1 MLPSQLQALSA
12 VAMTRRLTTPPA
24 AIAVIVAMYA
34 NTASAGPTQWASHTA
49 NDTPEGPYA
58 SEASFTLVWWLN
70 FLIAVAGIGAA
81 MWVVLVVVNWY
92 RVRHRRAEDAVRS
105 DEIEK
110 SIRFMTAR
118 LYRTRQLRQV
128 HQGQTMQQQ
137 QRDSCSEHLSHD
149 TVRLCT
155 DHPLKH
161 HCEQRRERISCN
173 ASYVKDESSLTSN
186 TAVPASVHLHI
197 HPLPSLLHQQDL
209 SPASRAS
216 SDHCN
221 AIGGEDTL
229 ATSESD
235 SLVSP
240 LFSTHEV
247 KSAAPTSSST
257 RSAAPASSLPSS
269 VTRVFGGA
277 VQIKALR
284 RALRDPQMRVEQPTS
299 PLPST
304 PSRRVSHHS
313 FRLVASSRGKESQYY
328 KSISSFQFPACPSAV
343 LNMEADESFVD
354 DATAVTMSVHGG
366 KGGVQDP
373 CATADGC
380 FEKGVGDPAHCTGI
394 AETDGRVK
402 VSFHGDGV
410 EEQDGARTRQQ
421 SHYQPAQEGELL
433 LKSSPPGPRPQ
444 WKGDVASRSE
454 IQVAEGSQVD
464 CTEGT
469 SSAAVQPLRTEHCAE
484 KIVGGTLPKN
494 SVSFLEAS
502 LLDETA
508 GLQGRFT
515 SSSRFKRAK
524 GPDGSP
530 TLHAFLSFRHFTP
543 ANRTPRGNT
552 RPSSPIQSTTA
563 THASLSQE
571 VLHSTHTR
579 RLIKSL
585 QSSFASLP
593 LSPPSEFMAS
603 TTAEEAPDGAVA
615 Y

>member
-1 MLPSQLQALSA
+1 MLPSELQALSA
-12 VAMTRRLTTPPA
+12 VATTRRLTTAPA
-24 AIAVIVAMYA
+24 AIALIVTVYA
-34 NTASAGPTQWASHTA
+34 NTASAGPTQWASRTA
-49 NDTPEGPYA
+49 NNTPEGLYA
-58 SEASFTLVWWLN
+58 NEASFTLVWWLD

-81 MWVVLVVVNWY
+81 MWVVLVVVNWC
-92 RVRHRRAEDAVRS
+92 RARRRRAEDAVRS

-118 LYRTRQLRQV
+118 LYRTRQLRQAR
-128 HQGQTMQQQ
+128 QGQTMQQQ
-137 QRDSCSEHLSHD
+137 QHDSCSEQLSHD

-155 DHPLKH
+155 DQPLKH

-173 ASYVKDESSLTSN
+173 APYVKDEASLTSS
-186 TAVPASVHLHI
+186 TAVPASVHLHS
-197 HPLPSLLHQQDL
+197 HPLPSLLYQQHL

-216 SDHCN
+216 SDHCG
-221 AIGGEDTL
+221 AVGGEDTL
-229 ATSESD
+229 AKSESD

-247 KSAAPTSSST
+247 KSAAPKSSST
-257 RSAAPASSLPSS
+257 RSAAPASSLPSP
-269 VTRVFGGA
+269 VTRVFGGT

-284 RALRDPQMRVEQPTS
+284 RALRDPQMRIEQSTS

-313 FRLVASSRGKESQYY
+313 FRLAASSRGKESQYY

-354 DATAVTMSVHGG
+354 DATAVTMSAHGG
-366 KGGVQDP
+366 KGGLQDP

-380 FEKGVGDPAHCTGI
+380 LEKGVGDLVHCTGI

-402 VSFHGDGV
+402 VSFHGDGGD
-410 EEQDGARTRQQ
+410 EQDGARARQQ
-421 SHYQPAQEGELL
+421 GHYQSAEEGELL
-433 LKSSPPGPRPQ
+433 LTPSPPGPRPQ
-444 WKGDVASRSE
+444 WKDDVASRSE

-469 SSAAVQPLRTEHCAE
+469 SSAAVQPLRTELCAE
-484 KIVGGTLPKN
+484 KTVGGTLPKT

-502 LLDETA
+502 LLDDTA

-515 SSSRFKRAK
+515 SSSRFKRAM

-530 TLHAFLSFRHFTP
+530 TLHAFLSFHHFTP
-543 ANRTPRGNT
+543 ANRTPRGDT
-552 RPSSPIQSTTA
+552 RLSSPIHATTA

-579 RLIKSL
+579 RLMKSL

-603 TTAEEAPDGAVA
+603 TTAEETPAGAVA
-615 Y
+615 H